1 MSQNPYS
8 ACLSVFA
15 EEHPQRGVLRFG
27 LKQDKKKKENDERTM
42 GGEGGIRV
50 FLCNEVPKEFPQR
63 SAFGRELLVS
73 SAICVGRITT
83 SVP

>member
-1 MSQNPYS
+1 MSQNTYS

-15 EEHPQRGVLRFG
+15 EEHPQRAVLRFG